1 MRRLIVAT
9 EGERRQLV
17 DGVKLWKSDD
27 EWVLII
33 PHSDRPYF
41 VITAESPIELRA
53 DQLIAEYSQLV
64 ERWRDEA

>member
-1 MRRLIVAT
+1 MRRLIAAT

-17 DGVKLWKSDD
+17 DGVKLWKSDE

-33 PHSDRPYF
+33 PHSDRAYF
-41 VITAESPIELRA
+41 VVTAEARTEART
-53 DQLIAEYSQLV
+53 DELIAEYSRLV